1 MITWQ
6 SIDTVLLDMDGTL
19 LDLKYDNQVWSQ
31 LLPQAYAKSRG
42 IPLQQAGDDLMAHM
56 RQILGSMNFYRFDYW
71 RDFTG
76 LDMVH
81 LHQQA
86 TGLIEFLPGAQA
98 FLEALVRANKSTIVV
113 TNADRQ
119 SLQVKEPVLQLASKV
134 DKVISSHYYGAPKE
148 EHAFWQALKDDIA
161 FDPSRTLFIDDTPRV
176 LEAAQKFGIGHLL
189 AVAKPD
195 SQRANRDTLGWQSF
209 DHYDQLLANLL

>member
-19 LDLKYDNQVWSQ
+19 LDLKYDNRVWSE
-31 LLPQAYAKSRG
+31 LLPRAYAESRG
-42 IPLQQAGDDLMAHM
+42 ISVEQAGADLMTHM
-56 RQILGSMNFYRFDYW
+56 KKILGSMNFYRFDYW

-76 LDMVH
+76 LNMVH

-86 TGLIEFLPGAQA
+86 TELIEFLPSAQA
-98 FLEALVRANKSTIVV
+98 FLAALVQANKRAIVV

-119 SLQVKEPVLQLASKV
+119 SLEVKEPVLQLAAKV
-134 DKVISSHYYGAPKE
+134 DKVISSHDYGAPKE
-148 EHAFWQALKDDIA
+148 EHAFWRALAADIR
-161 FDPSRTLFIDDTPRV
+161 FDPERTLFIDDTPRV
-176 LEAAQKFGIGHLL
+176 LEAAQKFGIRHLL
-189 AVAKPD
+189 AVSKPD

-209 DHYDQLLANLL
+209 EHYDQLLADLS

>member
-1 MITWQ
+1 MSSVGFSLNDYRLFLSHFFAAELVLRNNGLGEHMITWQ

-81 LHQQA
+81 A
-86 TGLIEFLPGAQA
+86 YYFY
-98 FLEALVRANKSTIVV
+98 
-113 TNADRQ
+113 Q
-119 SLQVKEPVLQLASKV
+119 SQ
-134 DKVISSHYYGAPKE
+134 
-148 EHAFWQALKDDIA
+148 
-161 FDPSRTLFIDDTPRV
+161 
-176 LEAAQKFGIGHLL
+176 
-189 AVAKPD
+189 
-195 SQRANRDTLGWQSF
+195 
-209 DHYDQLLANLL
+209 

>member
-1 MITWQ
+1 MISWQ

-19 LDLKYDNQVWSQ
+19 LDLKYDNRVWSE
-31 LLPQAYAKSRG
+31 LLPQAYARRRG
-42 IPLQQAGDDLMAHM
+42 IPVKQAGEHLLEHM
-56 RQILGSMNFYRFDYW
+56 RRILGSMNFYRFDYW

-86 TGLIEFLPGAQA
+86 TGLIEFLPSAQA
-98 FLEALVRANKSTIVV
+98 FLAALVRANKNTVVV

-119 SLQVKEPVLQLASKV
+119 SLQVKEPVLDLASKV
-134 DKVISSHYYGAPKE
+134 DKVISSHDYGAPKE
-148 EHAFWQALKDDIA
+148 DGAFWQALKDDIA
-161 FDPSRTLFIDDTPRV
+161 FDPNRTLFIDDTPRV
-176 LEAAQKFGIGHLL
+176 LEAAQRFGIKHLL

-195 SQRANRDTLGWQSF
+195 SQRANKDTPGWQSF
-209 DHYDQLLANLL
+209 DHYDQLLADLS